1 MQRARFMPS
10 GLRPAIFAAI
20 MALGTPISGAAL
32 AQSEIIDSAFSTCTE
47 VNCSATSIAGWA
59 GTSAGKV
66 LPWTAKFLAVAGN
79 CLRLQMSFINGP
91 ANLEMV
97 VVAPN
102 GTTRYR
108 NDQGGVVGCSNCA
121 LVKISPTPASG
132 FYTAI
137 ISTANGAVV
146 DTDFHLLFGQYS
158 AGNPN
163 CASPTPQIN

>member
-1 MQRARFMPS
+1 MQRIFMS
-10 GLRPAIFAAI
+10 AGLRPAIFAAI
-20 MALGTPISGAAL
+20 MALSAPLSGAAL

-91 ANLEMV
+91 ADLEMV

-108 NDQGGVVGCSNCA
+108 NDQGSVAGCPKCA
-121 LVKISPTPASG
+121 LVKIDPAPVSG

-137 ISTANGAVV
+137 ISTAGGGTV
-146 DTDFHLLFGQYS
+146 DTDFHLLFGQYPG
-158 AGNPN
+158 GNTN
-163 CASPTPQIN
+163 CASPTPAIN